1 MEGELNLSEG
11 PVVFK
16 GRFIAEAFRDGER
29 LWIEE
34 GDFELD
40 HNIVVNEGIQ
50 HAMDSGIVP
59 TSWYVGLMGNVS
71 PSATTVLTDLTGT
84 EITAYT
90 GNRPAWTKVRSS
102 QTLSNTA
109 STADFTINADATV
122 IYGAF
127 VTTANTGSVGTLLAA
142 KQFSGGSKSL
152 DTNDIIKI
160 TYEITG
166 SSS

>member
-1 MEGELNLSEG
+1 MEGKFTL
-11 PVVFK
+11 K
-16 GRFIAEAFRDGER
+16 GRFKVEAFRNGKP
-29 LWIEE
+29 LWVEE
-34 GDFELD
+34 FD
-40 HNIVVNEGIQ
+40 NIVVNEGIQ

-59 TSWYVGLMGNVS
+59 TPWYVGLLGNVT
-71 PSATTVLTDLTGT
+71 PSATTVLSGVTGT
-84 EITAYT
+84 EVTAYT
-90 GNRPAWTKVRSS
+90 GNRPAWTKTRTN

-142 KQFSGGSKSL
+142 KQFAGGAKTL
-152 DTNDIIKI
+152 DTNDQIKI